1 MYYLYFV
8 DFVLTKIF
16 RWLKTAFTKFDVD
29 HNGALSLTEVE
40 NLLRSLNI
48 DMDSKMLKMLFNVST
63 FFI

>member
-1 MYYLYFV
+1 MYCFYCV
-8 DFVLTKIF
+8 DVVLTKKF

-63 FFI
+63 FLF